1 MPKGTNSYLFYI
13 IYQQKNIMKKIF
25 ALIALVACM
34 ALSSC
39 NSKQAAINDLRNL
52 RDDIA
57 INGSNYD
64 VNDWLKGKDRFEKVN
79 EKLNK

>member
-1 MPKGTNSYLFYI
+1 
-13 IYQQKNIMKKIF
+13 MKKIF

-39 NSKQAAINDLRNL
+39 NSKQAAINDLRSL

-64 VNDWLKGKDRFEKVN
+64 VNDWLKAKDRFEKVN
-79 EKLNK
+79 EKLKKHNHAQKRENSPTRKADR